1 MCGIAGQARSDGR
14 AVEQRLLERM
24 CSALEHRGP
33 DARGTFARDG
43 VGLAIQRLR
52 VIDLETGD
60 QPVFNESGSVAV
72 VLNGEIY
79 NFRELRADLQRRGHR
94 FRTNG
99 DTEVIAHLYEE
110 HGPQCVKRLHGMFAF
125 ALWDQQHRRLV
136 IGRDRIGKKPLFYA
150 SHRGTLS
157 FASELRAL
165 LQDRAIPRELDL
177 GALDRYLAL
186 GYVPAPMSAHRAV
199 RKLPPAHLLIWQDG
213 RLRLERYWQLD
224 YSQKRAS
231 SDLEEIKEAL
241 LERIRVAVR
250 RRLIADVP
258 LGAFLS
264 GGIDSSAVVAAMAS
278 SSARPV
284 KTFSIGFDRP
294 QFDELP
300 YARMVAEQ
308 FATEHHEFVV
318 EPASI
323 DLLPRIARHHGEP
336 FADSSSIPCFIL
348 AELTREHVTVA
359 LNGDG
364 GDESFGGYTRYVS
377 NALAARLDR
386 LPRPLRAA
394 AARAGELIPAG
405 GAVGSLPNR
414 ARRISRSL
422 AMTPSARYS
431 RYVNIWDDGAR
442 ARLWSNDVRAEIEAA
457 GAAPDVIADAW
468 AAASGSHVVD
478 VMLEVDATTYL
489 PDDLI
494 AKVDIA
500 TMAHS
505 LEARSPLLDHELME
519 FAASLPADMKVRGTE
534 KKWLLREA
542 LRGTIPDAI
551 LDRPKQ
557 GFSVPI
563 SDWFRDELRDWVREV
578 LLDPGTVGRGWFEPR
593 VVEGL
598 LDRHAA
604 GVDDDQHRIWSL
616 LMLELWQRECVDGA
630 AVSEARAVA

>member
-1 MCGIAGQARSDGR
+1 MCGIIGQTRNDGR
-14 AVEQRLLERM
+14 AVEQALLERM
-24 CSALEHRGP
+24 CAALEHRGP

-43 VGLAIQRLR
+43 AGLGIQRLR

-60 QPVFNESGSVAV
+60 QPVFNEDGSIAV

-79 NFRELRADLQRRGHR
+79 NYRELRADLQRRGHR
-94 FRTNG
+94 FATNG

-110 HGPQCVKRLHGMFAF
+110 FGPQCVERLHGMFAF
-125 ALWDQQHRRLV
+125 AVWDRNERRLLV
-136 IGRDRIGKKPLFYA
+136 ARDRIGKKPLFYA
-150 SHRGTLS
+150 LRGGTLS

-165 LQDRAIPRELDL
+165 LQDREIPRDLDL
-177 GALDRYLAL
+177 PALDRYLAY

-199 RKLPPAHLLIWQDG
+199 RKLPPAHMLIWQRG
-213 RLRLERYWQLD
+213 RCRIERYWQLD
-224 YSQKRAS
+224 YARTPPS
-231 SDLEEIKEAL
+231 SDVEELKSAL
-241 LERIRVAVR
+241 LEQIRAAVR

-264 GGIDSSAVVAAMAS
+264 GGIDSSAVVAAMAQES
-278 SSARPV
+278 SGPV
-284 KTFSIGFDRP
+284 QTFSIGFDRP

-300 YARMVAEQ
+300 YARMIAER
-308 FATEHHEFVV
+308 FATDHHEFVV

-348 AELTREHVTVA
+348 AELTRAHVTVA

-377 NALAARLDR
+377 NALAGRLDR
-386 LPRPLRAA
+386 LPRSLRAA
-394 AARAGELIPAG
+394 VSRAGELIPAG
-405 GAVGSLPNR
+405 GAVSSPRNR

-422 AMTPSARYS
+422 AATPPARYA
-431 RYVNIWDDGAR
+431 RYVQLWDDAGR
-442 ARLWSNDVRAEIEAA
+442 AQLWSDDLRDTLGPADAA
-457 GAAPDVIADAW
+457 LDVIAGPW
-468 AAASGSHVVD
+468 ESASGSD
-478 VMLEVDATTYL
+478 VIDLMLEVDATTYL

-494 AKVDIA
+494 AKIDIA
-500 TMAHS
+500 TMAHA

-519 FAASLPADMKVRGTE
+519 FAASLPASMKVRGQE

-542 LRGTIPDAI
+542 LRGTIPDVI

-563 SDWFRDELRDWVREV
+563 GDWFRDELRGWVREV
-578 LLDPGTVGRGWFEPR
+578 LLDPSTLGRGWFAPG
-593 VVEGL
+593 VVEDL

-616 LMLELWQRECVDGA
+616 LMLELWQRECVDAPVLVSA
-630 AVSEARAVA
+630 AAGS